1 MKYFYTFMV
10 TKTKELINMYNLSTV
25 IRFEVVRT
33 LKKKSFWIMAL
44 GFPIAIVAIFA
55 IIYLSNTS
63 TDQAIKDLQ
72 KQQFTI
78 AVTDDSHLIKPAI
91 LTSIKATTYPSK
103 QQGIDSVTSGRVD
116 GYIYYP
122 SDLAKSPIEV
132 YGKDVG
138 IFNNGRYEAIANEL
152 LLSSVQTS
160 VSTNVRSIIGGGT
173 KTSVTTY
180 RGGKVYDPT
189 KEMIFPAVF
198 LVLFYLLIA
207 FFGGQ
212 MLTSTI
218 EEKENRVIEMILTTI
233 EARTLIIGKI
243 ISLVALALFQGCIIV
258 IPALIGYLLLH
269 DKLNLPF
276 IDLSTL
282 PVNMPRI
289 VTGAVIFIL
298 SFLLFT
304 GLLVLIGSSVPTA
317 KEAGQFM
324 GLIMILIFGPLYA
337 ATLFVSSPDAPLV
350 RFLSLFPLTAPIPL
364 LLRNAVGNL
373 HGWEVAVAIPILIVS
388 AIIVLVLAVR
398 VFRYGALE
406 YSRKISLREIFV
418 RR

>member
-1 MKYFYTFMV
+1 
-10 TKTKELINMYNLSTV
+10 MYNLSTV
-25 IRFEVVRT
+25 VRFEVVRT

-44 GFPIAIVAIFA
+44 GFPVLIVAIFA
-55 IIYLSNTS
+55 IVYFSNTS
-63 TDQAIKDLQ
+63 TSQAVEDLQ
-72 KQQFTI
+72 KQHFSI
-78 AVTDDSHLIKPAI
+78 AVTDDSHLIKPDI
-91 LTSIKATTYPSK
+91 LTALKTVSYQTK
-103 QQGIDSVTSGRVD
+103 QQGIDSVSSGKVD

-122 SDLAKSPIEV
+122 SDLTKEPVEV

-138 IFNNGRYEAIANEL
+138 IFNNGRYEAVANEL
-152 LLSSVQTS
+152 LLSSVQDS
-160 VSTNVRSIIGGGT
+160 VSVNVQSIIGGNT

-180 RGGKVYDPT
+180 RDGKVYDPT
-189 KEMIFPAVF
+189 KEMIFPGVF
-198 LVLFYLLIA
+198 LILFYMLIA

-243 ISLVALALFQGCIIV
+243 ISLVGLALFQGVIIV
-258 IPALIGYLLLH
+258 VPALVGWLLLH

-276 IDLSTL
+276 VDLSTL
-282 PVNMPRI
+282 PVNVPRI
-289 VTGAVIFIL
+289 VTAIVIFAI

-337 ATLFVSSPDAPLV
+337 ASLFVSAPDATLV

-373 HGWEVAVAIPILIVS
+373 HGWEVAVAIPILSIS
-388 AIIVLVLAVR
+388 AVIVLMLAVR

-406 YSRKISLREIFV
+406 YSRKVSFREMFS